1 VCPLES
7 RVIIGPNIPRDT
19 EAWAHSSRIG
29 HLAVVVKAAMT
40 HLDDSDRNANGTHL
54 TTLPKKLSGSGTRI
68 VDIRRLDQPIILR
81 LLAGEPLSQ
90 RKNKSY
96 SFLAAGPLRC
106 IVSVIS

>member
-1 VCPLES
+1 M
-7 RVIIGPNIPRDT
+7 
-19 EAWAHSSRIG
+19 
-29 HLAVVVKAAMT
+29 KAAAT
-40 HLDDSDRNANGTHL
+40 HFDDSDRNASGTHL
-54 TTLPKKLSGSGTRI
+54 TTLAKKFSGSGTRI